1 LNRII
6 GRMASHL
13 LACTA
18 LAALATACSDPTSP
32 ADSLQEFEE
41 RLEARGRLARIPGM
55 TAAISKGQEIV
66 WARGFGFADVATD
79 RPAADTTVYHLA
91 SLTKP
96 FAAVMLMQLVNEG
109 KISLDDPVSQ
119 YGVNLSSNGTIRVRH
134 LLSHTSEQ
142 QPGSVYLYNGD
153 RFSHLDSIFVRAD
166 GRTFGSALYARIITP
181 LNLRWIAPNPGSIFF
196 ALSGVDPAAYLGNF
210 ARGYASDFNRTPI
223 AYPTSFS
230 TAAGLTAS
238 AREVLAFSMALDRD
252 ALLPADLKTLMF
264 TPVTT
269 TGGQITPYGLGWFS
283 THYKGVQVLWHYGL
297 WTAISSLIIKVPDR
311 QLTFVLLANSEDLS
325 APYALGAGHLE
336 QSPWA
341 REFLDAFVTG
351 SAPLP

>member
-1 LNRII
+1 
-6 GRMASHL
+6 MAPMPALRL
-13 LACTA
+13 LSCV
-18 LAALATACSDPTSP
+18 ALATLATDCSNATSP
-32 ADSLQEFEE
+32 ARNLQEFEQ
-41 RLEARGRLARIPGM
+41 RLSTRQKFASIPGM
-55 TAAISKGQEIV
+55 TAAISKGQQIV
-66 WARGFGFADVATD
+66 WAKGFGLADVATN

-119 YGVNLSSNGTIRVRH
+119 YGINLNSSGTIRVRH

-142 QPGSVYLYNGD
+142 SPGSVYQYNGD

-166 GRTFGSALYARIITP
+166 GRSFARALYARIITP
-181 LNLRWIAPNPGSIFF
+181 LNLRWIAPNPGSTFF
-196 ALSGVDPAAYLGNF
+196 TLSGIDAAVYQGNF
-210 ARGYASDFNRTPI
+210 ARGYSSGPARTLT
-223 AYPTSFS
+223 AYPTHFS

-238 AREVLAFSMALDRD
+238 AREMLAFSMALDRD
-252 ALLPADLKTLMF
+252 ALVPANLKTLMF

-269 TGGQITPYGLGWFS
+269 TGGQVTPYGLGWFS
-283 THYKGVQVLWHYGL
+283 TQYKGVQVVWHYGL

-311 QLTFVLLANSEDLS
+311 ELTFVLLANTEDLS
-325 APYALGAGHLE
+325 SRYALAAGRLE

-341 REFLDAFVTG
+341 REFLDAFVIG
-351 SAPLP
+351 DAPLP